1 MDMMKK
7 KVLVLEK
14 NSDILEL
21 IGLILTDEGYDTK
34 LLSSNDEVFPSIKSF
49 QPDIIL
55 LDIISPTAEGT
66 ALCEDIK
73 AAEDT
78 GHIPVVVLS
87 THPKAKV
94 IKEICADE
102 VIPKP
107 FDISFLVATIEEH
120 LSSACS

>member
-1 MDMMKK
+1 MKK
-7 KVLVLEK
+7 KVLVVEK
-14 NSDILEL
+14 NKDILEL
-21 IGLILTDEGYDTK
+21 IGLILRDEGYDID
-34 LLSSNDEVFPSIKSF
+34 LISSNDEVFERIKTF

-66 ALCEDIK
+66 ILCEDIK

-78 GHIPVVVLS
+78 ARIPVVVLS
-87 THPKAKV
+87 THPKAHI

-107 FDISFLVATIEEH
+107 FDISFLVSIIEEH
-120 LSSACS
+120 LSSACP